1 MGRRTVSGKQHRD
14 LDLVLFGATGFT
26 GRLVAEVLA
35 AGRAPVRWAIAGR
48 NRERLQRVRADLAA
62 IDPSLAG
69 LPILVADSHDRPSLD
84 AVVKGARVVCST
96 VGPYALYGSDLV
108 AACAERGT
116 DYCDLTGEAP
126 WVRAMIDA
134 HHERAVATGARIVTS
149 CGFDSIP
156 SDLGVLLLHEHLS
169 ERGEHL
175 AEVRFRITKMRG
187 GFSGGTVA
195 SMLAMAERIGD
206 PGVRRV
212 LGDPYALNPAGAP
225 RGPDHGDAAG
235 PRKDSFTGHWS
246 GPFVMGPFNT
256 RVVRRSNALMGFAY
270 GRDFR
275 YGEAVDLGPGVA
287 GLARATAMSGVM
299 GGLLAAAAF
308 GPSRRILARLAPK
321 PGEGPGLAQREAG
334 GFVAI
339 LHGLSTSG
347 DRVRATVSAR
357 KDPGYGATSIYLAQ
371 SALCLAQ
378 DDLPARGGLLTPAS
392 CMGLHLVERL
402 RAAGMT
408 FQVDEDVAGR

>member
-1 MGRRTVSGKQHRD
+1 MGRRTIRKPLPRD
-14 LDLVLFGATGFT
+14 FDLVLFGATGFT

-35 AGRAPVRWAIAGR
+35 AKHPGIRWAIAGR
-48 NRERLQRVRADLAA
+48 SLERLNRVREGLAA
-62 IDPSLAG
+62 IDPALAR
-69 LPILVADSHDRPSLD
+69 LPILVADSRDRPSLD
-84 AVVKGARVVCST
+84 AIAKNTRVVCST

-108 AACAERGT
+108 AACADHGT

-134 HHERAVATGARIVTS
+134 HHDRAAYTGARIVTS

-156 SDLGVLLLHEHLS
+156 SDLGVLLLHDHMTR
-169 ERGEHL
+169 RGLQL

-195 SMLAMAERIGD
+195 SMLTMAERIGD
-206 PGVRRV
+206 PAVRRV
-212 LGDPYALNPAGAP
+212 LGDPYALNPSGAP

-235 PRKDSFTGHWS
+235 PRKDGFSGHWT

-256 RVVRRSNALMGFAY
+256 RVVRRSNALMDFAY

-275 YGEAVDLGPGVA
+275 YEEAVDMGTGVG
-287 GLARATAMSGVM
+287 GLARAAAMSGVM

-308 GPSRRILARLAPK
+308 APTRRILARLAPK
-321 PGEGPGLAQREAG
+321 PGEGPGLEQREAG
-334 GFVAI
+334 GFVAV
-339 LHGLSTSG
+339 LHGVSTAG

-357 KDPGYGATSIYLAQ
+357 KDPGYGATSVYLAE
-371 SALCLAQ
+371 SALCLVQ

-392 CMGLHLVERL
+392 CMGLHLVQRL
-402 RAAGMT
+402 RDAGMV
-408 FQVDEDVAGR
+408 FQVDE